1 MRQPQLAPDAAWK
14 QRFRIPMTFADI
26 ARANPSH
33 GLAASNRSGVFQL
46 YAWDVASGALTQLTD
61 IAKGK
66 AFGAISPEG
75 RWVYYLQDRDGDEI
89 GHFVRIPFA
98 GGPPEDVTPDL
109 PVYASWNIASALDGS
124 RLAIVAASD
133 DGFHLYAVDLNPD
146 GQLSPP
152 RHLLATPKLVAGLS
166 ISSDGKLAALALNE
180 RSETL
185 QLNLVVAD
193 AGSGARLA
201 ELWDGAGTSI
211 NLSGFAPRAG
221 DTRVLAVSDRTGAK
235 RPLVWD
241 VQSGERHDLDLSDL
255 EGEVDAWGW
264 SLDGSA
270 VLLCQVRNAVPQLYR
285 YELATDTLRKLAH
298 PSGTFWG
305 GYFASSDEIF
315 VHWTDATHPPQV
327 VALDA
332 HTGAVKRTLLSGGN
346 APSGRPWRS
355 VSFPSTEGATIQGW
369 LAVPEGEGPFP
380 TILETHG
387 GPTAAT
393 QEEFSA
399 GAQMWLDHG
408 YAFLTINYRGS
419 TSFGKAF
426 EQAIYGDLGRLE
438 VEDMVA
444 ARDFLVQKRIAQP
457 DSILVTGWSYGGYLT
472 LMALGTRPELWAGGM
487 AGVAVADWAVQYAE
501 CAETLR
507 GYLAALFGGS
517 PEEKLEQYARS
528 SPISYVERV
537 QTPVLVI
544 QGRNDTRCP
553 ARPLELYEARMRQ
566 LGKQIEVEW
575 FDAGHGSLETEQAI
589 SHHERMLRFAYQV
602 LG

>member
-14 QRFRIPMTFADI
+14 QRFRVPLTFADI
-26 ARANPSH
+26 ARANPAH
-33 GLAASNRSGVFQL
+33 GLAASNRSGIFQL
-46 YAWDVASGALTQLTD
+46 YAWDVASGTLSQLTD
-61 IAKGK
+61 VAKGK
-66 AFGAISPEG
+66 AFGAISPDG
-75 RWVYYLQDRDGDEI
+75 GWVYYLQDNDGNEI
-89 GHFVRIPFA
+89 GHFVRVPFA
-98 GGPPEDVTPDL
+98 GGPPQDVTPDL
-109 PVYASWNIASALDGS
+109 PPYASWNIAFALDGT
-124 RLAIVAASD
+124 RLALVAASR
-133 DGFHLYAVDLNPD
+133 DGSHLYTVDLSPD

-152 RHLLATPKLVAGLS
+152 RHLLATPKLVNGLS
-166 ISSDGKLAALALNE
+166 ISPDGGVVVLALNE
-180 RSETL
+180 RADTL
-185 QLNLVVAD
+185 QLNLVAVD
-193 AGSGARLA
+193 GGSGARLA
-201 ELWDGAGTSI
+201 ELWDGPGTSI
-211 NLSGFAPRAG
+211 NLAGFAPRKG

-235 RPLVWD
+235 RPLIWN
-241 VQSGERHDLDLSDL
+241 VQSGERRDLDLGEL

-264 SLDGSA
+264 SPNGSA
-270 VLLCQVRNAVPQLYR
+270 VLLCQVRDAVPLLYR
-285 YELATDTLRKLAH
+285 YELPTDTLHKLAH
-298 PSGTFWG
+298 PGGTFWG
-305 GYFASSDEIF
+305 GSFASGDEIF

-332 HTGAVKRTLLSGGN
+332 HTGVLKRTLIGGDDVP
-346 APSGRPWRS
+346 PSRPWRS

-369 LAVPEGEGPFP
+369 LAAPEGEGPFP

-408 YAFLTINYRGS
+408 CAFLTINYRGS

-438 VEDMVA
+438 VDDMAA
-444 ARDFLVQKRIAQP
+444 ARDFLVRERIALS

-487 AGVAVADWAVQYAE
+487 AGIAVADWAVQYEE

-517 PEEKLEQYARS
+517 ADEKPEQYAKS

-537 QTPVLVI
+537 RAPVLVI

-553 ARPLELYEARMRQ
+553 ARPVELYEARMRQ

-575 FDAGHGSLETEQAI
+575 FEAGHGSLETEQAI
-589 SHHERMLRFAYQV
+589 RHHERMLRFAYQV